1 MFENDLLIDVNGE
14 TLLLDACGAA
24 FARAHGTLVFS
35 DLHFEKGSSYARG
48 RQFLPPYDTATTLS
62 RMARAIERHKP
73 ARVIALGDSFHDKD
87 AADRLG
93 PEERGLLEAMAARAS
108 FVWIAGNHDPHPPAG
123 QGRLGAHAGEGRIP
137 DEVAEGL
144 GTGVLSVVAG
154 EMHAGPAR
162 SLRGRPRREA
172 AAVRD
177 SGNTTGRP
185 LFRPATGRPGDKV
198 NPAERG

>member
-1 MFENDLLIDVNGE
+1 MDAVVAVYSDWGIGAEGTQPLVIPADRVRFRELTTGHAVIVGLTEPGILVGQGLRARPEIPLERFLREIARTLEHDRE
-14 TLLLDACGAA
+14 TLEQVGL
-24 FARAHGTLVFS
+24 RAVLRHEGEQRRVDPHVVPT
-35 DLHFEKGSSYARG
+35 RG
-48 RQFLPPYDTATTLS
+48 DVPG
-62 RMARAIERHKP
+62 H
-73 ARVIALGDSFHDKD
+73 
-87 AADRLG
+87 
-93 PEERGLLEAMAARAS
+93 
-108 FVWIAGNHDPHPPAG
+108 HDPHPPAG

-162 SLRGRPRREA
+162 SLCGRPRREA